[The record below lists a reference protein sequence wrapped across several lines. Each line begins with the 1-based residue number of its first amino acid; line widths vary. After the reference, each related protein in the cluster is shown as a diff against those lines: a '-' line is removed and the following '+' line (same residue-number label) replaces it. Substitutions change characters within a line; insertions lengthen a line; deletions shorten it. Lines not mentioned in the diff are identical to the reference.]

1 MGKKNMIYRPEN
13 DRSED
18 FGWKKVSEETRPT
31 EDQQQRWSLISIVV
45 AVALGKI
52 AIIFG

>member
-1 MGKKNMIYRPEN
+1 MGEKNMNYRPEL

-31 EDQQQRWSLISIVV
+31 EDEQQRWSLISIVV
-45 AVALGKI
+45 AVALGI
-52 AIIFG
+52 MVLIIG